1 MKIGIVGAE
10 NSHTVAIAKTL
21 NIEKAVPGVE
31 VTHVW
36 GETAEFADKAAKD
49 GQIPNI
55 VQNAPDMIGQVDGV
69 AVDHRHAKFHLPA
82 AKPFVEAGV
91 PVFVDKPFCIDLKEG
106 LDFVKLARAKNV
118 PISSY
123 SVLPL
128 QQSAA
133 EFRQAMQGLGK
144 PRSIVTAGP
153 VEIESQYGGVYFYGI
168 HQVDFLLSLVEAV
181 PLSVSTTRQ
190 GDDGLATITFDSG
203 MLGVVHC
210 LKGWSGGFT
219 GSVFGDAKPYH
230 HHSALAWDE
239 NIYLSGVR
247 RFCKMF
253 ETKQEPVKPVSYL
266 RPVAVLAAMQAS
278 FDTGKPVAVA
288 SVEI

>member
-36 GETAEFADKAAKD
+36 GETAEYAEKAAKD

-55 VQNAPDMIGQVDGV
+55 VQNAPDMIGAVDGV
-69 AVDHRHAKFHLPA
+69 AVDHRHAKYHLPA

-106 LDFVKLARAKNV
+106 IDFVKLARARNV

-128 QQSAA
+128 QESAA
-133 EFRQAMQGLGK
+133 EFREAMKGVGK
-144 PRSIVTAGP
+144 LRSFVTAGP

-168 HQVDFLLSLVEAV
+168 HQVGFMLSLMEAT
-181 PLSVSTTRQ
+181 PLNVSTTRQ
-190 GDDGLATITFDSG
+190 GDDGIATVAFDSG
-203 MLGVVHC
+203 AFGIVHC

-219 GSVFGDAKPYH
+219 GTVFGDEGAYH
-230 HHSALAWDE
+230 HHSALAWDK
-239 NIYLSGVR
+239 NIYLTGIR
-247 RFCKMF
+247 TFCRMF
-253 ETKQEPVKPVSYL
+253 ETKQEPVKPSSYL
-266 RPVAVLAAMQAS
+266 RPVAVLAAMQES
-278 FDTGKPVAVA
+278 FNTGKTVAVA